1 MPIIQVIM
9 QAIKVGV
16 PAAKII
22 SKYGK
27 KSYDIAK
34 KLYKTKNKSKKI
46 EKALL
51 KIPGVD
57 RYVTEMSTP
66 LGMSVLLQ
74 TPAWMLMGKLLTQG
88 SADKKE
94 KEKRASIREEARKP
108 EKKIT
113 SSKIGLQK
121 RGIVKNMGGI
131 VSLNQMT
138 RSIGYR

>member
-1 MPIIQVIM
+1 MPIIQAIM
-9 QAIKVGV
+9 QAIRVGV
-16 PAAKII
+16 PAAQII

-34 KLYKTKNKSKKI
+34 KLYKTKNKSEKI
-46 EKALL
+46 EKTLL

-88 SADKKE
+88 RADKKE
-94 KEKRASIREEARKP
+94 KEERASIREEARKP
-108 EKKIT
+108 EK
-113 SSKIGLQK
+113 
-121 RGIVKNMGGI
+121 
-131 VSLNQMT
+131 
-138 RSIGYR
+138 